1 MLKNVDGYRNMNI
14 KKKYLWSVLFLLL
27 LVAVTFV
34 WFFQEYDF
42 METMQI
48 VKQVELRFIIGAVL
62 LNLLF
67 FLCEAYNLHALLRSL
82 ECRVPFRKCIK
93 YVFVECYF
101 CAITPSASGG
111 QPVQLIY
118 MKDDGIPL
126 SKSTISLL
134 MIAITYKSS
143 LLIYALGL
151 YLLSKEHFISSMGN
165 LKILFYL
172 GIIMNIGAVL
182 FMVFALFS
190 EKIIRKVATYFLLV
204 LGRLHIIKDLQKYD
218 QKIHHTMD
226 GYREGAQYIV
236 KNKGLFVRIMVITM
250 IQRTC
255 RFIVPFLIYL
265 AFHLSDY
272 SAFTLI
278 MLQSMV
284 SISADM
290 LPIPGAV
297 GVSETCY
304 MRLFKRVF
312 TGNLLMPS
320 LVLCRGV
327 SFYGMVLVSSFF
339 VIAAQIRRMNRKVK
353 LGRKCEN

>member
-1 MLKNVDGYRNMNI
+1 MGIDMNN
-14 KKKYLWSVLFLLL
+14 KKKYLWSVLFLLV
-27 LVAVTFV
+27 LVVVTFV
-34 WFFQEYDF
+34 WFFLEYDF
-42 METMQI
+42 MESMEI
-48 VKQVELRFIIGAVL
+48 VELVELSFIIGAVL

-67 FLCEAYNLHALLRSL
+67 FLCEAYNLHELLKSL
-82 ECRVPFRKCIK
+82 DCRVPFRKCIK

-111 QPVQLIY
+111 QPAQLIY

-143 LLIYALGL
+143 LLIYALCL
-151 YLLSKEHFISSMGN
+151 YLLSKEHFISSMGS

-172 GIIMNIGAVL
+172 GIVMNIGAIL
-182 FMVFALFS
+182 FMVLALFS
-190 EKIIRKVATYFLLV
+190 EKLIRKVASYFLLV
-204 LGRLHIIKDLQKYD
+204 LGKLHMIKDVQKYE

-226 GYREGAQYIV
+226 GYREGAQYIA

-255 RFIVPFLIYL
+255 RFIVPFFIYL
-265 AFHLSDY
+265 DLHIINY
-272 SAFTLI
+272 SLFKI
-278 MLQSMV
+278 FMIQSIV
-284 SISADM
+284 SISEYM
-290 LPIPGAV
+290 LPLPGAF

-304 MRLFKRVF
+304 MLLFKKVF

-339 VIAAQIRRMNRKVK
+339 IIAAQIRRMNRKVK
-353 LGRKCEN
+353 LGRQGN